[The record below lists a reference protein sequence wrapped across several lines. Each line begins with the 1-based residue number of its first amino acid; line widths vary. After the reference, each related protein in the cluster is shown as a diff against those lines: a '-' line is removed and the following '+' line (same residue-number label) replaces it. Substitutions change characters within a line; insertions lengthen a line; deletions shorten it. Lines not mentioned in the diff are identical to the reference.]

1 MRLAYASVRH
11 ASQHWS
17 ETIAQRLAVE
27 ALIAEWSRR
36 LDHDGGVGMEK
47 LFAEQGVFAALGMEA
62 RGRDEIRAT
71 YERRRARGPRTARHL
86 VTNLVIESL
95 GEGRARATS
104 IMVLFADDG
113 EPPRPAHVPLVVADV
128 VDECVREAD
137 GAWRLSSRT
146 LRNIFE
152 DGRDI
157 ALPLPGRGERA

>member
-1 MRLAYASVRH
+1 MSEPSLDYVVALATR
-11 ASQHWS
+11 WS
-17 ETIAQRLAVE
+17 VE
-27 ALIAEWSRR
+27 ALITEWSRR
-36 LDHDGGVGMEK
+36 LDHEGGVGTEE
-47 LFAEQGVFAALGMEA
+47 LFTEAGVFAALGTEA
-62 RGRDEIRAT
+62 RGRGEIRAT
-71 YERRRARGPRTARHL
+71 YERRRARGSRTARHL
-86 VTNLVIESL
+86 VCNLAIEPL
-95 GEGRARATS
+95 GDGRARATS